1 MAALPSHLRS
11 GVPLITKGR
20 EVAMTSPFLGYATLL
35 ACIVVSTSCNS
46 ERDVVF
52 TRHPTQLNDVL
63 ERDIAHHITDHI
75 DTTAWPEAR
84 ELLRRLPFAEHVIDL
99 TSPPNDKQP
108 FGELSDIAVLSETQ
122 VAVSDRNLGLMYIF
136 EYLPTTR
143 GLTLVETRHV
153 PSPMSLAPLPQAGVL
168 AISDGQSAV
177 AVAENGESPAPSF
190 PLVRKAKSVCRLGDK
205 LHFRTEVPSGTQ
217 SLFTQYTLGGTL
229 TREFGHVYLADKHYV
244 QAMLSAGPLA
254 CDESSQTLITMISV
268 LPYVYAYGPDGTVK
282 WISKLDNFRSATSTE
297 QVYFSFPSGRSRTTF
312 KSGESSLGTDRP
324 ATLINMAPGVFM
336 AQIARMVRVGDDT
349 PAHERWIFRS
359 YLINAA
365 TGAGVYI
372 GESVPLFMAATRS
385 VLFGFRPEPVPVLSV
400 YTY

>member
-1 MAALPSHLRS
+1 
-11 GVPLITKGR
+11 
-20 EVAMTSPFLGYATLL
+20 MTTPFVGYATVL
-35 ACIVVSTSCNS
+35 ACAVLSTSCNS

-63 ERDIAHHITDHI
+63 EQDIAHHITDTV

-84 ELLRRLPFAEHVIDL
+84 ELLRRLPLAEHVTDL
-99 TSPPNDKQP
+99 TSPANDKQP

-122 VAVSDRNLGLMYIF
+122 VAVSDRNLALMYIF
-136 EYLPTTR
+136 EYSPRTR
-143 GLTLVETRHV
+143 GLALVETRHV

-177 AVAENGESPAPSF
+177 AVNETGESPAPSF
-190 PLVRKAKSVCRLGDK
+190 PLARKANSVCRLGDK
-205 LHFRTEVPSGTQ
+205 LHFRTEAPSGTQ
-217 SLFTQYTLGGTL
+217 SLFAQYTLGGTL
-229 TREFGHVYLADKHYV
+229 TREFGHVYLADKRYV
-244 QAMLSAGPLA
+244 QAILSAGPLA

-268 LPYVYAYGPDGTVK
+268 LPYVYAYRPDGIVK
-282 WISKLDNFRSATSTE
+282 WISKLENFRSAKSTE
-297 QVYFSFPSGRSRTTF
+297 QVYFSFPSGRSGTTF
-312 KSGESSLGTDRP
+312 KSGEKSLGTDHP
-324 ATLINMAPGVFM
+324 ATLVNITPGVFL
-336 AQIARMVRVGDDT
+336 AQIGRMARDGDDT
-349 PAHERWIFRS
+349 PSHERWIFRS

-372 GESVPLFMAATRS
+372 GESVPPFMAATRS